1 MNDKQQKLT
10 LHLGKL
16 NLEVKDVLINNDVV
30 LAVENAMQDYAELY
44 LKSKLPKNEKRKK
57 II

>member
-44 LKSKLPKNEKRKK
+44 LKSKLPEAKK
-57 II
+57 SK